1 MTRFLVTGGS
11 GFIGTHLVEA
21 LLARGDMVVNVDVAR
36 PTLPGHAPY
45 WRNIDLMDQA
55 SIASL
60 VADFQ
65 PEAIINLAAI
75 ADLQKGREAMQ
86 VNTIGLLNLLEATKD
101 FARKPRLVHASTQL
115 VVGPGEPVTGPRD
128 YAPYTP
134 YGESKAESEQL
145 LWDWPGAIEW
155 SVIRPTLVWGA
166 YYPTFARATW
176 YYLQRRWYF
185 VPSRNSAIKTFSYV
199 ESLVH
204 QMLRAA
210 ELPGERVNRKI
221 FYGGD
226 EVLDSAI
233 WLDAFSRALTG
244 KAARRLPYA
253 GLQLLAAGGD
263 LSAKLGGP
271 SPINSGRLFR
281 MTQDY
286 PTPIDETLQILGR
299 SSHSLEQ
306 GVATTVAWLRDAY
319 PGKFPRR

>member
-11 GFIGTHLVEA
+11 GFIGTHLMEA
-21 LLARGDMVVNVDVAR
+21 LLARGDAAVNVDVAR
-36 PTLPGHAPY
+36 PTLAGHEPQ
-45 WRNIDLMDQA
+45 WRKIDLMDRDA
-55 SIASL
+55 VGSL
-60 VADFQ
+60 VDEFR

-86 VNTIGLLNLLEATKD
+86 VNTVGLRNLLETTD
-101 FARKPRLVHASTQL
+101 GFARKPRLVHASTQL

-134 YGESKAESEQL
+134 YGESKAESEEL
-145 LWDWPGAIEW
+145 LWDWTGDIEW

-166 YYPTFARATW
+166 YYPTFAKATW

-204 QMLRAA
+204 QLLQAA
-210 ELPGERVNRKI
+210 QLPGEQVNRKI

-226 EVLDSAI
+226 EVMDSAI

-244 KAARRLPYA
+244 KPARRLPYA

-263 LSAKLGGP
+263 LSAKIGGP

-286 PTPIDETLQILGR
+286 PTPIEETLRVLGR
-299 SSHSLEQ
+299 SAHTLEQ
-306 GVATTVAWLRDAY
+306 GVAATVAWLRSAY
-319 PGKFPRR
+319 PDKFPHR